1 MPEVNTLRA
10 GVIGQLIKAKMSLKD
25 ARVTMQLSISAI
37 PASKNEGVFVQHA
50 ATEENNPRVWT
61 LSSQKT
67 KNLLLLPP
75 S

>member
-10 GVIGQLIKAKMSLKD
+10 GVIGQLIKAKMFMKQT
-25 ARVTMQLSISAI
+25 RVFIPAI
-37 PASKNEGVFVQHA
+37 PATENEGAFVQQA
-50 ATEENNPRVWT
+50 ATEESKPRVWT

-67 KNLLLLPP
+67 KNFLLLPQ